1 MIAQLSSRVFLG
13 DQICRNPEWLRITVD
28 YTMNSFRGSEE
39 LRLWPKFLRPLVAR
53 FLTSAKKVHQDLQG
67 ARDIIQPVLNERR
80 KVKEKAA
87 KEGIPAPYYNDAME
101 WMEQTSRGRPYDP
114 VAIQLT
120 FSVVAI
126 HTTSDMVTQAI
137 YDLCGKE
144 ELVKEL
150 REEIISVLSEEG
162 WKKTSLS
169 KLHLM
174 DSFLKESQR
183 VKPINIS
190 KAIRGTHHMC

>member
-1 MIAQLSSRVFLG
+1 
-13 DQICRNPEWLRITVD
+13 
-28 YTMNSFRGSEE
+28 MNSFRGSEE

-53 FLTSAKKVHQDLQG
+53 FQTSAKKVHQDLQG
-67 ARDIIQPVLNERR
+67 ARDIIQPVLDERR
-80 KVKEKAA
+80 KSKEKAA

-120 FSVVAI
+120 FSIVAI

-137 YDLCGKE
+137 YDLCGRE

-150 REEIISVLSEEG
+150 REEIISVLPEEG
-162 WKKTSLS
+162 WKKTALN

-190 KAIRGTHHMC
+190 MTTR

>member
-1 MIAQLSSRVFLG
+1 
-13 DQICRNPEWLRITVD
+13 
-28 YTMNSFRGSEE
+28 
-39 LRLWPKFLRPLVAR
+39 
-53 FLTSAKKVHQDLQG
+53 
-67 ARDIIQPVLNERR
+67 
-80 KVKEKAA
+80 
-87 KEGIPAPYYNDAME
+87 ME

-120 FSVVAI
+120 FSIVAI

-137 YDLCGKE
+137 YDLCGRE

-150 REEIISVLSEEG
+150 REEIISVLPEEG
-162 WKKTSLS
+162 WKKTALN

-190 KAIRGTHHMC
+190 MTTR